1 LNIYFPKT
9 AVCVVM
15 SRPRPVSGYWHRL
28 VAAIPLFEQLAQ
40 RL

>member
-1 LNIYFPKT
+1 MSDGTTLPADLIQVTP
-9 AVCVVM
+9 AVQ
-15 SRPRPVSGYWHRL
+15 HRL